1 MRKIILPFFLIV
13 LSLGFG
19 QDTLNVC
26 SFNIQFLGNFKNKDN
41 ATLSKILKP
50 YDIVVIQELVA
61 PPIPGK
67 FPDKTPFK
75 VDEESKAF
83 YNEMKKQGFACWL
96 SSEDTGPTNNHVNS
110 TASEWWIVFYKATK
124 VRGDS
129 SRFYG
134 FVSQP
139 LVANPN
145 QDRVSFVFPFKSVK
159 GNSTFSLIPVHLNP
173 GDSRDDYNRRQVE
186 FNYLFNWTKKQ
197 TENNKDFIILGD
209 CNIYEAAEFTPFIK
223 LDFYSLNE
231 KCKSTNTKIYESK
244 EKGKPYDHVFYN
256 SASKEDLLVNSFEVH
271 DLKAQV
277 KTINPGNVLEPY
289 NHDDFR
295 AKYSDHLPV
304 SFKLI
309 TGKDKD

>member
-1 MRKIILPFFLIV
+1 MKKLILVFTLLNV
-13 LSLGFG
+13 YGFS
-19 QDTLNVC
+19 QDTLNIC

-41 ATLSKILKP
+41 ATLSKILKS

-61 PPIPGK
+61 PPFPGK
-67 FPDKTPFK
+67 FPDKTSYK

-83 YNEMKKQGFACWL
+83 YNEMIKQGFACWL
-96 SSEDTGPTNNHVNS
+96 STEDTGPTNNHVNS
-110 TASEWWIVFYKATK
+110 TASEWWIIFYKTTK

-129 SRFYG
+129 TRFHG

-145 QDRVSFVFPFKSVK
+145 QDRVSFVFPFKSVN
-159 GNSTFSLIPVHLNP
+159 GNTTFSLIPVHLNP
-173 GDSRDDYNRRQVE
+173 GDSKEDYSRRQVE

-197 TENNKDFIILGD
+197 TESNKDFIVLGD
-209 CNIYEAAEFTPFIK
+209 CNIYQESEFVPFKK
-223 LDFYSLNE
+223 LDYFSLNN

-256 SASKEDLLVNSFEVH
+256 SANKEDLLLNSFEVH
-271 DLKAQV
+271 DLRSQV
-277 KTINPGNVLEPY
+277 KAINPGNIVEPY
-289 NHDDFR
+289 DHDDFR
-295 AKYSDHLPV
+295 SKYSDHLPI

-309 TGKDKD
+309 TGKDSD

>member
-1 MRKIILPFFLIV
+1 MRRNISILFFIIHNI
-13 LSLGFG
+13 GFT
-19 QDTLNVC
+19 QDTLSIC

-41 ATLSKILKP
+41 VTISKILKP
-50 YDIVVIQELVA
+50 FDIVVIQELVA
-61 PPIPGK
+61 PPFPGK
-67 FPDKTPFK
+67 FPNNTPYK

-96 SSEDTGPTNNHVNS
+96 STEDTGPTNNHVNS
-110 TASEWWIVFYKATK
+110 TASEWWVIFYKTSK

-129 SRFYG
+129 TRFHG

-139 LVANPN
+139 LTKNAN
-145 QDRVSFVFPFKSVK
+145 QDRVSYVFPLKTIK

-173 GDSRDDYNRRQVE
+173 GDSKNDYARRQVE

-197 TENNKDFIILGD
+197 TELNKDFIILGD
-209 CNIYEAAEFTPFIK
+209 CNVYEASEFQHFRK
-223 LDFYSLNE
+223 LDFYTLND
-231 KCKSTNTKIYESK
+231 KCKATNTKIYESK
-244 EKGKPYDHVFYN
+244 EKGRPYDHIFYN
-256 SASKEDLLVNSFEVH
+256 SYLKQDIVENSFEVH

-277 KTINPGNVLEPY
+277 MKVNGNNVIEPY

-295 AKYSDHLPV
+295 AKYSDHLPI

-309 TGKDKD
+309 TGKDTD